1 MQIAIVR
8 VAVYRRIADRLRFPR
23 SFLARAEKRARERER
38 ESERER
44 ERERGEERGEEEKE
58 GEIKRRK
65 KKCESSI
72 SPHSVESG
80 ERGGAERRMR
90 RSARS
95 DSFAFVG

>member
-23 SFLARAEKRARERER
+23 SFLARAEKRAR
-38 ESERER
+38 ERER